1 MKISRASLSEF
12 LFRVEWVLVCTYFLL
27 HPTLY
32 NTSLTGLIWKT
43 GFITFSLRT
52 LLNIKQIK
60 RTHTTPLVVIIL
72 IILFQ
77 CVTSGIW
84 SSLDTVF
91 SVSAF
96 FVFLLHISN
105 CEKHIVPRKRFDLV
119 FYSSLFLALLFS
131 VYSLTDLVHKVTT
144 NGQVWYTTYFVFN
157 LDNSNTAGMYL
168 VFVFSILL
176 INYPLR
182 RQKTLLILVLIYLA
196 YMIFRTNA
204 RMAILSCLFIF
215 FAFLLFRTK
224 RLPQWVINAVVLLP
238 SLFVSF
244 YLGLYRSGFEDLVIL
259 GKNLFSGRQNVY
271 ADYLKHIQTIPQI
284 LFGNL
289 EEITFSNAHN
299 ATLAIYCS
307 IGAVGVICFYYIVWG
322 QLRKAN
328 YNVKHQINT
337 IAICCIMGIFL
348 QACSEAT
355 MFLGGFPGVAFIST
369 LFDFAFSAE
378 MHSQEQCRKQKV
390 DDPPHLHRKPLL
402 PGRLPGTGQVL

>member
-204 RMAILSCLFIF
+204 RMAILACLFTFCSVWF
-215 FAFLLFRTK
+215 FQK
-224 RLPQWVINAVVLLP
+224 KHIPQWLVLCFCLLP

-244 YLGLYRSGFEDLVIL
+244 YLSLYRSGFENLQIL
-259 GKNLFSGRQNVY
+259 GKSLFSGRQNTY
-271 ADYLKHIQTIPQI
+271 IEYLNYIQTFPQI

-289 EEITFSNAHN
+289 AEITFTNAHN
-299 ATLAIYCS
+299 ASLAIFCS
-307 IGAVGVICFYYIVWG
+307 VGAVGVICFYFIVIN
-322 QLRKAN
+322 QTLKATRISKSS
-328 YNVKHQINT
+328 VS
-337 IAICCIMGIFL
+337 AITLCCIMGIFL

-355 MFLGGFPGVAFIST
+355 MFLGGFPGIS
-369 LFDFAFSAE
+369 FVSVMYEFAFLDTANLSNAFP
-378 MHSQEQCRKQKV
+378 R
-390 DDPPHLHRKPLL
+390 
-402 PGRLPGTGQVL
+402 